1 MRASG
6 CCALWRN
13 LREPRSSRSCSAGKS
28 RKVRGESPT
37 FIASVVPSACAARSG
52 GLPCPC
58 TPKRT
63 GDLVSEQDSNPP
75 VSTGGGDDGTTTLL
89 GSGRMGKDDPRI
101 VALGDVD
108 EASSF
113 LGLARAEAE
122 EEVGELLIGLQRLLY
137 RVMGDVAMPQEDNMV
152 GEDDLRFLD
161 GALEE
166 WRGRTEIPREFV
178 VPGESRLGAL
188 LDVAR
193 SITRRA
199 ERSLVASGYA
209 GEHPHAVRVVNRLSD
224 VLFVL
229 ARNADGKKT
238 LSKG

>member
-1 MRASG
+1 
-6 CCALWRN
+6 
-13 LREPRSSRSCSAGKS
+13 
-28 RKVRGESPT
+28 
-37 FIASVVPSACAARSG
+37 
-52 GLPCPC
+52 
-58 TPKRT
+58 
-63 GDLVSEQDSNPP
+63 
-75 VSTGGGDDGTTTLL
+75 
-89 GSGRMGKDDPRI
+89 MGKDDPRI

-137 RVMGDVAMPQEDNMV
+137 RVMGDVAMPQEDNVV
-152 GEDDLRFLD
+152 GGDDLRFLD
-161 GALEE
+161 GALAE

-224 VLFVL
+224 LLFVL